1 VADTGPPIA
10 MSISPI
16 ADGVTN
22 ALHMAI
28 NGLDARQQAIS
39 GNVANLETPGYRA
52 RTVNFEDSLRAALD
66 DGDPTAMSV
75 DVDESLAATR
85 MNGNNVNID
94 FELLAEQEN
103 NLRQQLVVQALNGK
117 YALLRTAILGQ

>member
-1 VADTGPPIA
+1 

-39 GNVANLETPGYRA
+39 GNLANIETPGYRA
-52 RTVNFEDSLRAALD
+52 RSVNFEDSLRAALD
-66 DGDPTAMSV
+66 SGDPGEMSIEV
-75 DVDESLAATR
+75 AHSLAATR
-85 MNGNNVNID
+85 LNGNNVNID
-94 FELLAEQEN
+94 FELLAQQEN
-103 NLRQQLVVQALNGK
+103 NLRQQLVVQALNSK
-117 YALLRTAILGQ
+117 YALVRTAILGQ